1 MLLFAEMRVTRKSS
15 PGGLQIYF
23 FNRFSGDV
31 LFFYLVSFAFLYSC
45 FFFFFWLVCLF
56 LKLKAYILIHIR
68 PCGRV
73 SDKIFF
79 TLPISGNK
87 TTFFGFK
94 RMRRR
99 GFLLLLQG
107 FESFLPDLPRLR
119 RRNLVR
125 VEYL

>member
-31 LFFYLVSFAFLYSC
+31 LFFYLVSFAFFVFL
-45 FFFFFWLVCLF
+45 FFFLFLSLFACF
-56 LKLKAYILIHIR
+56 LKLITYILILIS
-68 PCGRV
+68 PCRRV
-73 SDKIFF
+73 SVKIFF
-79 TLPISGNK
+79 TLPI
-87 TTFFGFK
+87 FDFK

-107 FESFLPDLPRLR
+107 FESFPPDLPRLGWR
-119 RRNLVR
+119 KLGR

>member
-1 MLLFAEMRVTRKSS
+1 MRVN
-15 PGGLQIYF
+15 LQIYF

-31 LFFYLVSFAFLYSC
+31 LFFYLVSFAFFVFL
-45 FFFFFWLVCLF
+45 FFFLFLSLFACF
-56 LKLKAYILIHIR
+56 LKLKTYILIHIR

-73 SDKIFF
+73 SDKMFF

-107 FESFLPDLPRLR
+107 FENFPLDLPRLR
-119 RRNLVR
+119 WRNLVR